1 MKTASFALTF
11 AIAALLSAPA
21 LAAPNVTT
29 LDRVQV
35 RPSAEQIAQRT
46 FERNSGIATLAAVQ
60 VRPSAEQLAQREA
73 ELSSGIATLASVQV
87 RPSADQLA
95 ARDAEQAAGQR
106 VVTLATLQVR
116 PSADT
121 QSVFAIG
128 SVVSG
133 ALDNAMLQ
141 LQPSLQNL
149 SQDLATSLTR

>member
-11 AIAALLSAPA
+11 AIAALLAAPA
-21 LAAPNVTT
+21 IAAPTAI
-29 LDRVQV
+29 LDSVQV

-46 FERNSGIATLAAVQ
+46 FERNSGIATLTAVQ
-60 VRPSAEQLAQREA
+60 VRPSAEQLAQRDA
-73 ELSSGIATLASVQV
+73 ELSSRIATLASVQV
-87 RPSADQLA
+87 RPSAEQIA
-95 ARDAEQAAGQR
+95 QRATEQATSQR
-106 VVTLATLQVR
+106 VVTLAAVQVR

-133 ALDNAMLQ
+133 ALDSAMLQ

-149 SQDLATSLTR
+149 SQDLTTSLAR

>member
-11 AIAALLSAPA
+11 AIAALLAAPA
-21 LAAPNVTT
+21 IAAPTTTT
-29 LDRVQV
+29 LGSMQV

-60 VRPSAEQLAQREA
+60 VRPSAEQLAQRDA
-73 ELSSGIATLASVQV
+73 ELSSRIATLASVQV

-95 ARDAEQAAGQR
+95 LRDAEQVASQR

-121 QSVFAIG
+121 QSMFTIG
-128 SVVSG
+128 SAVSG
-133 ALDNAMLQ
+133 ALDSAMLQ

-149 SQDLATSLTR
+149 SQDLTTSLTR

>member
-11 AIAALLSAPA
+11 AIAALLAAPA
-21 LAAPNVTT
+21 IAAPTAT
-29 LDRVQV
+29 LDSVQV

-46 FERNSGIATLAAVQ
+46 FERNSGIATLTAVQ
-60 VRPSAEQLAQREA
+60 VRPSAEQLAQRDA
-73 ELSSGIATLASVQV
+73 ELSSRIATLASVQV
-87 RPSADQLA
+87 RPSAEQIA
-95 ARDAEQAAGQR
+95 QRATEQATSPR
-106 VVTLATLQVR
+106 VVTLTAVQVR

-133 ALDNAMLQ
+133 ALDSAMLQ

-149 SQDLATSLTR
+149 GQDLTTSLAR

>member
-11 AIAALLSAPA
+11 AIAALLAAPA
-21 LAAPNVTT
+21 IAAPTAT
-29 LDRVQV
+29 LDSLQV

-60 VRPSAEQLAQREA
+60 VRPSAEQLAQRDA
-73 ELSSGIATLASVQV
+73 ELSSRIATLASVQV
-87 RPSADQLA
+87 RPSVEQIAQ
-95 ARDAEQAAGQR
+95 RDTEQATSQR
-106 VVTLATLQVR
+106 VVTLAAVQVR
-116 PSADT
+116 PNTDT

-133 ALDNAMLQ
+133 ALDSAMLQ

-149 SQDLATSLTR
+149 GQDLTSSLAR